1 LVAAV
6 SAVAASAAAASA
18 AAAGAASGA
27 AAPQEDGEMDLT
39 RLWRH
44 LTTWPLHTR
53 RRFPIATL
61 TAIEKAIVA
70 VESRHA
76 GEIRFA
82 VETSLDLRSLRAGLE
97 PRTRALEVFGLLRV
111 WDTERN
117 NGVLI
122 YLLMADRDVEIVA
135 DRGIAARVPSERW
148 EEVCRAM
155 EAHFREERWREGS
168 LAGIEG
174 IAALLS
180 EHFPNEGG
188 DRDEQPNRPV
198 LL

>member
-1 LVAAV
+1 
-6 SAVAASAAAASA
+6 
-18 AAAGAASGA
+18 
-27 AAPQEDGEMDLT
+27 MDLT

-53 RRFPIATL
+53 RRFPVATL
-61 TAIEKAIVA
+61 TAIEKAIAA

-122 YLLMADRDVEIVA
+122 YMLMADRDVEIVA

-148 EEVCRAM
+148 EAVCRAM

-168 LAGIEG
+168 LVGIEG

>member
-1 LVAAV
+1 
-6 SAVAASAAAASA
+6 
-18 AAAGAASGA
+18 
-27 AAPQEDGEMDLT
+27 MDLR

-53 RRFPIATL
+53 RRFSSATL
-61 TAIEKAIVA
+61 SAIEAAIA
-70 VESRHA
+70 GVESRHA

-82 VETSLDLRSLRAGLE
+82 VETSLDLRALRAGVQ
-97 PRTRALEVFGLLRV
+97 PRARALEVFGSLRV
-111 WDTERN
+111 WDTARN

-135 DRGIAARVPSERW
+135 DRGIASHVPTEAW
-148 EEVCRAM
+148 EQVCRAM
-155 EAHFREERWREGS
+155 EAHFRDARWREGA

-174 IAALLS
+174 VAGLLAG
-180 EHFPNEGG
+180 HFPHDGG
-188 DRDEQPNRPV
+188 DADEQPNRPV

>member
-1 LVAAV
+1 
-6 SAVAASAAAASA
+6 
-18 AAAGAASGA
+18 
-27 AAPQEDGEMDLT
+27 MDLR

-44 LTTWPLHTR
+44 LTTWPMHTR
-53 RRFPIATL
+53 RRFPAATL
-61 TAIEKAIVA
+61 SAIETAIAS

-82 VETSLDLRSLRAGLE
+82 VETSLDLRSLRVGLE

-111 WDTERN
+111 WDTQRN

-135 DRGIAARVPSERW
+135 DRGIAARVPAAQW
-148 EEVCRAM
+148 EAVCRDM
-155 EAHFREERWREGS
+155 ESHFREERWREGS

-174 IAALLS
+174 VAALLA
-180 EHFPNEGG
+180 EHFPHEGG
-188 DRDEQPNRPV
+188 DANEQPNRPI